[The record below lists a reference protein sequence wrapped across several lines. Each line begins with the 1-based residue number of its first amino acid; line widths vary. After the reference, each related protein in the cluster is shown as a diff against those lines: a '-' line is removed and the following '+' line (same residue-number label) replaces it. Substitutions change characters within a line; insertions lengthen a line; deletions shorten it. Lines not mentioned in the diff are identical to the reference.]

1 MSTVRKVIQIAVIRE
16 TQDSDQY
23 IYTLDNLGRICR
35 ASTSC
40 GLDPDKWE
48 VIPAIPEDLE

>member
-1 MSTVRKVIQIAVIRE
+1 MSTVRKVIQIAVMRE
-16 TQDSDQY
+16 TKSCDQY

-48 VIPAIPEDLE
+48 VIPAIPEDIE